1 MNVTLHQILTQG
13 AISIVLKSLFIIV
26 GECGIMCMPMHALKD
41 MRRSKHGF

>member
-26 GECGIMCMPMHALKD
+26 GECGIMSMTMHALKD